1 MKLFLEICILGRKA
15 CLRQGI
21 RYIMVL
27 LFVEVKIAVVVI
39 VLWSEVYGYYCN
51 RAVKD
56 WSIRA
61 DVVPSVLT
69 RGGPCALPWGSTASQ
84 SL

>member
-27 LFVEVKIAVVVI
+27 LFVEVKIAVVEI
-39 VLWSEVYGYYCN
+39 VLWSEVYG
-51 RAVKD
+51 
-56 WSIRA
+56 
-61 DVVPSVLT
+61 
-69 RGGPCALPWGSTASQ
+69 
-84 SL
+84 